1 MSRLS
6 LVHRLMKADRHCQS
20 CRVVLDANI
29 RNHSPYLVS
38 SLDGPKL
45 LCRLCE
51 RSGCTLDGTHES
63 ESIPKPDTWSDPEPE
78 PLEHWI
84 PDENAASLIDQLLEV
99 VA

>member
-1 MSRLS
+1 
-6 LVHRLMKADRHCQS
+6 MKADRHCQS

-45 LCRLCE
+45 LCRVCE
-51 RSGCTLDGTHES
+51 RSGCTLDGKHEP
-63 ESIPKPDTWSDPEPE
+63 ELMLKPDTFPEPE
-78 PLEHWI
+78 SDTRDHWI
-84 PDENAASLIDQLLEV
+84 PDEDSAALIDQLLEV